1 MMSGDD
7 DLNELQGLDGDNM
20 QEMHRSFDGADQY

>member
-1 MMSGDD
+1 
-7 DLNELQGLDGDNM
+7 LNELQGLDGDNM